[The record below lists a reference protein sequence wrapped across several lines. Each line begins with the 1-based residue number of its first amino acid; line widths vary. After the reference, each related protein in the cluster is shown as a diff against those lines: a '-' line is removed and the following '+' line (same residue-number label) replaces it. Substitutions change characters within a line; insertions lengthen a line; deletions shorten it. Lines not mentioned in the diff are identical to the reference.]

1 MLVAQYRSQDFEKRT
16 TTDGRQASVKTKH
29 QQLMREC
36 HIHDNFQYTIS
47 ITEPSLILQNHTY
60 IVAHDRHELTELE
73 TVDFGES
80 A

>member
-1 MLVAQYRSQDFEKRT
+1 
-16 TTDGRQASVKTKH
+16 
-29 QQLMREC
+29 MREC
-36 HIHDNFQYTIS
+36 HVHDNFQYTIS

-73 TVDFGES
+73 TVEFGES